1 MASIA
6 IITDTDSSLPA
17 DVAARYNIR
26 QVPINI
32 HFGQETFRT
41 GVDIDDAQLFERID
55 RTGKIP
61 TPSAPS
67 PGQFAEAYESAFAE
81 GAQEVICFCVSSKA
95 SATYSAAV
103 SARQLLAERD
113 ITVVDTESVTMG
125 QGFMVLAAAEAAE
138 AGASREE
145 IVAHAVAVR
154 ERVHL
159 YAALSTLK
167 YLAMSG
173 RVETLTAGVA
183 NLLSVKP
190 ILTLRNGTLDMLER
204 VRTRANAWRRVIELV
219 AQAAGQKPV
228 EQMAILHVNAL
239 AEARQFEEQL
249 RARVPCPDTIML
261 AGLTPGLSIYG
272 GTGLVGVALVA
283 SSLSEPTPTRG
294 YTTSPTGC

>member
-1 MASIA
+1 MTSIA

-17 DVAARYNIR
+17 DVAARHHIR

-41 GVDIDDAQLFERID
+41 GVDIDDAQLFARID
-55 RTGKIP
+55 RTGKVP

-67 PGQFAEAYESAFAE
+67 PGQFAEAYRAALADGAE
-81 GAQEVICFCVSSKA
+81 EIVCFCVSSQA

-103 SARQLLAERD
+103 TACNLFPGHE

-138 AGASREE
+138 AGASRKE
-145 IVAHAVAVR
+145 IVARAVEVR
-154 ERVHL
+154 GRVHL

-183 NLLSVKP
+183 DLLNVKP
-190 ILTLRNGTLDMLER
+190 ILTLRNGKLDLLER
-204 VRTRANAWRRVIELV
+204 VRTRATAWRRVIELA
-219 AQAAGQKPV
+219 AQAVSRRPV
-228 EQMAILHVNAL
+228 ERMAILHVNAL
-239 AEARQFEEQL
+239 AEARQFEQQL
-249 RARVPCPDTIML
+249 RASLSCPDTSMM
-261 AGLTPGLSIYG
+261 AELTPGLSIYG

-283 SSLSEPTPTRG
+283 GQS
-294 YTTSPTGC
+294 

>member
-17 DVAARYNIR
+17 DVAAHYDIR

-32 HFGQETFRT
+32 HFGQETCRT
-41 GVDIDDAQLFERID
+41 GVDIDDAQLFARID
-55 RTGKIP
+55 RTEEIP

-67 PGQFAEAYESAFAE
+67 PGQFAEAYQAAFAQ
-81 GAQEVICFCVSSKA
+81 GAKEIVCFCVSSKA

-103 SARQLLAERD
+103 NARNLVSERE

-125 QGFMVLAAAEAAE
+125 QGFMVLAAAEAAQ
-138 AGASREE
+138 AGASRGE
-145 IVAHAVAVR
+145 IVARAMAVR

-167 YLAMSG
+167 YLALSG
-173 RVETLTAGVA
+173 RVKTLTAGVA

-190 ILTLRNGTLDMLER
+190 ILTLRDGTLDLLER

-219 AQAAGQKPV
+219 VQAAGQTPV

-239 AEARQFEEQL
+239 AEARQFEEKL
-249 RARVPCPDTIML
+249 RASVSCPDTIMM
-261 AGLTPGLSIYG
+261 AELTPGLSIYG
-272 GTGLVGVALVA
+272 GAGLVGVALVA
-283 SSLSEPTPTRG
+283 G
-294 YTTSPTGC
+294 K